1 MVEVEVKDKIL
12 LTLEEASAICNIGIN
27 RMREVT
33 RNPRCSFVIYNGK
46 TRLVVRKKLEEY
58 IDKNIEF

>member
-1 MVEVEVKDKIL
+1 MIEVPVRDKIL

-33 RNPRCSFVIYNGK
+33 RNPRCPFVIYNGK
-46 TRLVVRKKLEEY
+46 TRLVVRKKLEDY
-58 IDKNIEF
+58 IDKNLEF